1 MRPRG
6 TIIRRACRFSITAAL
21 LCLLAPTP
29 GQSEESAPIARAF
42 VYPIGNE
49 QDFTKP
55 APGEFAGFHVSD
67 PYLAVRR
74 ARNRRPQRVHYG
86 VDLSAGSSGHVVRA
100 IAAGVVDVSDGNALV
115 KVRKAQTVK
124 LPKVVDGK
132 QVYAHATRYRTAYRW
147 RTGWGNRVVI
157 RHRLPNGDVVYS
169 LYAHLLPRSVLVKK
183 GEIVAAGQ
191 PIAKVG
197 RTGRAT
203 APHLHLEIRMN
214 RIEESAEVADADEES
229 DTDLADGEPAQTGV
243 PHTVNPLAFLE
254 DRVMRFEDLEPGS
267 WQSRYALAA
276 IKDGVMWG
284 TKRRFDPDDSI
295 SRGAFYAALVSM
307 FHMGTPFTK
316 DEFRSNLDALV
327 DAGILDE
334 TERSGQRAEDHVSR
348 SDALELVLRCL
359 DRRAAESPS
368 LARIGTDQLAND
380 FNVEFAGRDAAVT
393 AALEARRLAAAE
405 TEARRK
411 VAAAKAGRS
420 AKEAAARGE
429 RARTKRAK
437 RAKRAKVEPVKPVPI
452 LDPGFESLAQ
462 STKNISR
469 AEACLLLASAIRLGS
484 SHLSALERA
493 ATRVTN
499 SG

>member
-6 TIIRRACRFSITAAL
+6 SIIRRACRFSITATL
-21 LCLLAPTP
+21 LCLLAPTSGP
-29 GQSEESAPIARAF
+29 AEESAPIARAF

-55 APGEFAGFHVSD
+55 APGELAGFHVSD

-74 ARNRRPQRVHYG
+74 ARKRRPQRIHYG
-86 VDLSAGSSGHVVRA
+86 VDLSAGSSGLVVRA
-100 IAAGVVDVSDGNALV
+100 IAAGVVDVSDGNALI
-115 KVRKAQTVK
+115 KVRKAQTIKV
-124 LPKVVDGK
+124 PKIVDGK
-132 QVYAHATRYRTAYRW
+132 QVYAKATRYRTAYRW

-203 APHLHLEIRMN
+203 APHLHLEIRTN
-214 RIEESAEVADADEES
+214 RIDESAEVADADEDPES
-229 DTDLADGEPAQTGV
+229 DTDLTDGEPAQTV
-243 PHTVNPLAFLE
+243 IPHTVNPLAFLE
-254 DRVMRFEDLEPGS
+254 DHVMRFEDLEPGT

-276 IKDGVMWG
+276 IKDGVIG
-284 TKRRFDPDDSI
+284 GSKRRFDPDEEI
-295 SRGAFYAALVSM
+295 SRETFYAALVSM
-307 FHMGTPFTK
+307 FHMGTGFTK
-316 DEFRSNLDALV
+316 DEFQSSLDALV
-327 DAGILDE
+327 DAGILDD
-334 TERSGQRAEDHVSR
+334 TERSGQRANDHVSR

-368 LARIGTDQLAND
+368 LARIGTEQLATD
-380 FNVEFAGRDAAVT
+380 FNVEFAGPEAAVT

-411 VAAAKAGRS
+411 LAATRSARS
-420 AKEAAARGE
+420 AKEAAARGG
-429 RARTKRAK
+429 ARAK
-437 RAKRAKVEPVKPVPI
+437 QAKVVPVKPSPI
-452 LDPGFESLAQ
+452 LDPGFQSLAQ

>member
-1 MRPRG
+1 
-6 TIIRRACRFSITAAL
+6 
-21 LCLLAPTP
+21 
-29 GQSEESAPIARAF
+29 
-42 VYPIGNE
+42 
-49 QDFTKP
+49 
-55 APGEFAGFHVSD
+55 
-67 PYLAVRR
+67 
-74 ARNRRPQRVHYG
+74 
-86 VDLSAGSSGHVVRA
+86 
-100 IAAGVVDVSDGNALV
+100 
-115 KVRKAQTVK
+115 
-124 LPKVVDGK
+124 
-132 QVYAHATRYRTAYRW
+132 
-147 RTGWGNRVVI
+147 
-157 RHRLPNGDVVYS
+157 
-169 LYAHLLPRSVLVKK
+169 
-183 GEIVAAGQ
+183 
-191 PIAKVG
+191 
-197 RTGRAT
+197 
-203 APHLHLEIRMN
+203 MN
-214 RIEESAEVADADEES
+214 RIDESAEVADADEDAES
-229 DTDLADGEPAQTGV
+229 GADLADGEPAQTGV

-284 TKRRFDPDDSI
+284 TKKRFDPDDSI

-359 DRRAAESPS
+359 DRRAADSPS

-405 TEARRK
+405 TEAQRK

-420 AKEAAARGE
+420 AKAAAARGE
-429 RARTKRAK
+429 RART
-437 RAKRAKVEPVKPVPI
+437 KRAKVEPVKPVPI

>member
-1 MRPRG
+1 M
-6 TIIRRACRFSITAAL
+6 TL
-21 LCLLAPTP
+21 LCLLAPSP
-29 GQSEESAPIARAF
+29 GPAEESAPTARAF

-55 APGEFAGFHVSD
+55 APGELAGFHVSS
-67 PYLAVRR
+67 PYLAVRQ
-74 ARNRRPQRVHYG
+74 ARKRRPQRIHYG
-86 VDLSAGSSGHVVRA
+86 VDLSAGSSGPVVRA
-100 IAAGVVDVSDGNALV
+100 IAAGVVDVSDGNALI
-115 KVRKAQTVK
+115 KVRKAQTIK

-132 QVYAHATRYRTAYRW
+132 QVYANAIRYRTAYRW

-157 RHRLPNGDVVYS
+157 RHRLPNGDIVYS
-169 LYAHLLPRSVLVKK
+169 LYAHLMPRSVLVKK
-183 GEIVAAGQ
+183 GDIVAAGQ

-203 APHLHLEIRMN
+203 APHLHLEIRTN
-214 RIEESAEVADADEES
+214 RIDESAEVADADEDPES
-229 DTDLADGEPAQTGV
+229 GTDLTDGEPAQTVV
-243 PHTVNPLAFLE
+243 PHTVNPLSFLE
-254 DRVMRFEDLEPGS
+254 DHVMRFEDLEPGS

-276 IKDGVMWG
+276 IKDGVIG
-284 TKRRFDPDDSI
+284 GSKKRFDPDDSI
-295 SRGAFYAALVSM
+295 SREAFYAALVSM
-307 FHMGTPFTK
+307 FHLGTPFTK
-316 DEFRSNLDALV
+316 DEFRSSLDALV
-327 DAGILDE
+327 DAGIMDD
-334 TERSGQRAEDHVSR
+334 TERSGKRAEDHVSR

-359 DRRAAESPS
+359 DRGAAESPS
-368 LARIGTDQLAND
+368 LARIATDQLASD

-393 AALEARRLAAAE
+393 AALEAHRLAAAE

-411 VAAAKAGRS
+411 LAAAKTGRI

-429 RARTKRAK
+429 RAR
-437 RAKRAKVEPVKPVPI
+437 AKVVPVKPVPI

-493 ATRVTN
+493 ATRATN

>member
-55 APGEFAGFHVSD
+55 APGELAGFHVSD

-74 ARNRRPQRVHYG
+74 SKRRPQRVHYG

-100 IAAGVVDVSDGNALV
+100 VAAGVVDVSDGNALV
-115 KVRKAQTVK
+115 KVRKAQRIKV
-124 LPKVVDGK
+124 PKVVNGK
-132 QVYAHATRYRTAYRW
+132 QAYTYGTRYRTAYRW

-157 RHRLPNGDVVYS
+157 RHRLPNGEVVYS
-169 LYAHLLPRSVLVKK
+169 LYAHLMPRSVLVKS
-183 GEIVAAGQ
+183 GEVVAAGQ

-197 RTGRAT
+197 RTGRAS
-203 APHLHLEIRMN
+203 APHLHLEIRTT
-214 RIEESAEVADADEES
+214 RIDESAELADADEDPES
-229 DTDLADGEPAQTGV
+229 EADLADGEPTQTVV
-243 PHTVNPLAFLE
+243 PHTVNPLAFLK

-276 IKDGVMWG
+276 IKDGVMSG
-284 TKRRFDPDDSI
+284 SKRHFDPDDSI
-295 SRGAFYAALVSM
+295 SRETFYAALVSM
-307 FHMGTPFTK
+307 FHLGTPFTK
-316 DEFRSNLDALV
+316 DEFESNLDALMDSGIV
-327 DAGILDE
+327 DGA
-334 TERSGQRAEDHVSR
+334 ERSRQRADDHVSR

-359 DRRAAESPS
+359 DRRAAQSPS
-368 LARIGTDQLAND
+368 LARIGTEQLAND
-380 FNVEFAGRDAAVT
+380 FNVEFAGRDAAIT
-393 AALEARRLAAAE
+393 AEREARKLAAAE

-411 VAAAKAGRS
+411 LAAARAARS
-420 AKEAAARGE
+420 TKEAAARGG
-429 RARTKRAK
+429 RVRTRQ
-437 RAKRAKVEPVKPVPI
+437 AKVVPVEPVPI
-452 LDPGFESLAQ
+452 LDPGFSSLAQ

>member
-6 TIIRRACRFSITAAL
+6 AIFRRACRLSIAVTL
-21 LCLLAPTP
+21 LCLLAPSP
-29 GQSEESAPIARAF
+29 GPAEESAPTARAF

-55 APGEFAGFHVSD
+55 APGELAGFHVSS
-67 PYLAVRR
+67 PYLAVRQ
-74 ARNRRPQRVHYG
+74 ARKRRPQRIHYG
-86 VDLSAGSSGHVVRA
+86 VDLSAGSSGPVVRA
-100 IAAGVVDVSDGNALV
+100 IAAGVVDVSDGNALI
-115 KVRKAQTVK
+115 KVRKAQTIK

-132 QVYAHATRYRTAYRW
+132 QVYANAIRYRTAYRW

-157 RHRLPNGDVVYS
+157 RHRLPNGDIVYS
-169 LYAHLLPRSVLVKK
+169 LYAHLMPRSVLVKK
-183 GEIVAAGQ
+183 GDIVAAGQ

-203 APHLHLEIRMN
+203 APHLHLEIRTN
-214 RIEESAEVADADEES
+214 RIE
-229 DTDLADGEPAQTGV
+229 V
-243 PHTVNPLAFLE
+243 PHTVNPLSFLE
-254 DRVMRFEDLEPGS
+254 DHVMRFEDLEPGS

-276 IKDGVMWG
+276 IKDGVIG
-284 TKRRFDPDDSI
+284 GSKKRFDPDDSI
-295 SRGAFYAALVSM
+295 SREAFYAALVSM
-307 FHMGTPFTK
+307 FHLGTPFTK
-316 DEFRSNLDALV
+316 DEFRSSLDALV
-327 DAGILDE
+327 DAGIMDD
-334 TERSGQRAEDHVSR
+334 TERSGKRAEDHVSR

-359 DRRAAESPS
+359 DRGAAESPS
-368 LARIGTDQLAND
+368 LARIATDQLASD
-380 FNVEFAGRDAAVT
+380 FNVEFAGREAAVT
-393 AALEARRLAAAE
+393 AALEAHRLAAAE

-411 VAAAKAGRS
+411 LAAAKTGRI

-429 RARTKRAK
+429 RAR
-437 RAKRAKVEPVKPVPI
+437 AKVVPVKPVPI

-493 ATRVTN
+493 ATRATN